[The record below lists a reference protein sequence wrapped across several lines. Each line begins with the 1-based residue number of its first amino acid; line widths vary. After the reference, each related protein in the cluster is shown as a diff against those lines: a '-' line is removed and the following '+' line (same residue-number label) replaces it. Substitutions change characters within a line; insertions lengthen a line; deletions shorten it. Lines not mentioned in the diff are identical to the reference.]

1 MNRHLYFKQQEEN
14 ELYHHGIKG
23 QKWGIRRF
31 QNEDGSYTEEGRK
44 RYGIGENGEMSKS
57 GSIKY
62 YKDYVDTLS
71 KEYDEKYGKTP
82 KEYDS
87 KYIEKKAKFI
97 KKQYEK
103 DGRNFEE
110 DRQAYEKDKKI
121 KRNIGIAAVGGTI
134 ATIGTVK
141 VASDLNVMAF
151 VTGAQINGM
160 KRNPN
165 WKDDVANDDTDMLIP
180 AGSDIY
186 RVTKNKN
193 EQTVDMDGAFFNVNK
208 KDANA
213 YNQFYA
219 RGMANAAKG
228 KMYERQ
234 VKNNESMKIAGGKAV
249 QNAID
254 DVFKEHPDLIDY
266 EGRANAN
273 KFISNYGVRDR
284 EIPGGDNYRLN
295 KYVTEKLKEQG
306 YQGFKDFNDINILGK
321 GQVMIFNPN
330 EKVTDKKQE
339 HAINMVDKIVGG
351 LAVKQVVYE
360 KSKAQPDPYAIPYEK
375 KEKEIPSDA
384 DLMNGLHD
392 IWKQYGI

>member
-141 VASDLNVMAF
+141 VASDLNVMALLL
-151 VTGAQINGM
+151 A
-160 KRNPN
+160 
-165 WKDDVANDDTDMLIP
+165 L
-180 AGSDIY
+180 
-186 RVTKNKN
+186 
-193 EQTVDMDGAFFNVNK
+193 
-208 KDANA
+208 
-213 YNQFYA
+213 
-219 RGMANAAKG
+219 
-228 KMYERQ
+228 
-234 VKNNESMKIAGGKAV
+234 
-249 QNAID
+249 
-254 DVFKEHPDLIDY
+254 
-266 EGRANAN
+266 
-273 KFISNYGVRDR
+273 
-284 EIPGGDNYRLN
+284 
-295 KYVTEKLKEQG
+295 KL
-306 YQGFKDFNDINILGK
+306 
-321 GQVMIFNPN
+321 
-330 EKVTDKKQE
+330 
-339 HAINMVDKIVGG
+339 MV
-351 LAVKQVVYE
+351 
-360 KSKAQPDPYAIPYEK
+360 
-375 KEKEIPSDA
+375 
-384 DLMNGLHD
+384 
-392 IWKQYGI
+392 